1 MGTAIGTTLPLAV
14 GVAISP
20 LAIIAVILLLVT
32 PRARTSG
39 PAFLVGWLLGL
50 AVVGAIVLVL
60 VEPAGATSA
69 TTPATWA
76 SVLQLAVG
84 VLLLLFA
91 ITQWRGRPAGDQRR
105 DTPKWMGAID
115 AFTAAR
121 AFMLGVVFSAV
132 KPKNLLLTIGAASL
146 IAETGI
152 SGAQEALALAIFVI
166 VGSVG
171 IATPIVIYFALGAR
185 ADTVLEQMKAWMLLH
200 NAVIM
205 TTLCV
210 VFGAV
215 LIGDAISGL
224 SA

>member
-32 PRARTSG
+32 PRARTTG

-50 AVVGAIVLVL
+50 AVVGAMVLVV
-60 VEPAGATSA
+60 VEPAGATS
-69 TTPATWA
+69 TSNPATWA
-76 SVLQLAVG
+76 SVLQLAIG
-84 VLLLLFA
+84 ALLLLFA
-91 ITQWRGRPAGDQRR
+91 ITQWRGRPVDGQGA

-115 AFTAAR
+115 AFTPAKALL
-121 AFMLGVVFSAV
+121 LGAVFSGV

-152 SGAQEALALAIFVI
+152 SGAQEAIALAIFVI

-171 IATPIVIYFALGAR
+171 IAVPVVIYFALGTR
-185 ADTVLEQMKAWMLLH
+185 ADTVLERMKAWMLLH

-215 LIGDAISGL
+215 LIGDAISGF

>member
-20 LAIIAVILLLVT
+20 LPIIAVILLLAT
-32 PRARTSG
+32 PRASTCG
-39 PAFLVGWLLGL
+39 PAFLVGWLVGL
-50 AVVGAIVLVL
+50 SVVGTVVLL
-60 VEPAGATSA
+60 LAQPAGASSDS
-69 TTPATWA
+69 TPATWA
-76 SVLQLAVG
+76 AVVQLAIGV
-84 VLLLLFA
+84 VLLVLA
-91 ITQWRGRPAGDQRR
+91 AKQWRTRPADDR
-105 DTPKWMGAID
+105 DAETPKWMGALD
-115 AFTAAR
+115 AFTARKAL
-121 AFMLGVVFSAV
+121 ALGVVFSGV
-132 KPKNLLLTIGAASL
+132 KPKNLLLTIGAATL

-152 SGAQEALALAIFVI
+152 SGSQQALALGVFVV

-171 IATPIVIYFALGAR
+171 IAVPVVIFFALGAR
-185 ADTVLEQMKAWMLLH
+185 AGAVLGHMKAWMLQH

-205 TTLCV
+205 TTVFV

>member
-1 MGTAIGTTLPLAV
+1 MGTAIGTTVPLAV

-50 AVVGAIVLVL
+50 AAVGAIVLVV

-69 TTPATWA
+69 SRPATWA
-76 SVLQLAVG
+76 SVLQLAIG
-84 VLLLLFA
+84 VLLLVFA
-91 ITQWRGRPAGDQRR
+91 VTQWRGRTVGAQGSA
-105 DTPKWMGAID
+105 TPKWMLAID

-121 AFMLGVVFSAV
+121 AFLLGVVFAAV
-132 KPKNLLLTIGAASL
+132 KPKNLLLTIAAASL

-152 SGAQEALALAIFVI
+152 SGAQQAATLAIFVI
-166 VGSVG
+166 VASVG
-171 IATPIVIYFALGAR
+171 IATPVVIYFALCAR
-185 ADTVLEQMKAWMLLH
+185 ADVVLEQMKAWMLLH

-205 TTLCV
+205 TTLFV

-215 LIGDAISGL
+215 LVGDAISGF

>member
-1 MGTAIGTTLPLAV
+1 MGTAIGDTLPLAV

-20 LAIIAVILLLVT
+20 LAIIAMILLLVT
-32 PRARTSG
+32 PRGGVTG
-39 PAFLVGWLLGL
+39 PAFLVGWLFGL
-50 AVVGAIVLVL
+50 AAVGTVVLLV
-60 VEPAGATSA
+60 VEPAGAAASEG
-69 TTPATWA
+69 PATWV
-76 SVLQLAVG
+76 SVLQLLVG
-84 VLLLLFA
+84 CALFA
-91 ITQWRGRPAGDQRR
+91 VAVQQWRGRPGDDEA
-105 DTPKWMGAID
+105 DTPKWMD
-115 AFTAAR
+115 AVDGFTARR
-121 AFMLGVVFSAV
+121 ALTLGAVFAGV

-171 IATPIVIYFALGAR
+171 IAVPVVIYFAMGTR

-215 LIGDAISGL
+215 LIGDAISGF

>member
-1 MGTAIGTTLPLAV
+1 MI
-14 GVAISP
+14 
-20 LAIIAVILLLVT
+20 
-32 PRARTSG
+32 
-39 PAFLVGWLLGL
+39 LGL
-50 AVVGAIVLVL
+50 AVVGAVVLL
-60 VEPAGATSA
+60 LADSSAPTSA
-69 TTPATWA
+69 SEPATWA

-91 ITQWRGRPAGDQRR
+91 VTQWRGRPAGDQGPE
-105 DTPKWMGAID
+105 TPKWMGAID

-146 IAETGI
+146 IAEADT
-152 SGAQEALALAIFVI
+152 SHAHEALALAIFVV

-171 IATPIVIYFALGAR
+171 IAAPVAIYFALGAR
-185 ADTVLEQMKAWMLLH
+185 ADTVLEQMKAWMLVH

-215 LIGDAISGL
+215 LIGDAVSGF